1 MTPRLAVALLPVWA
15 LCQVPPRVELSG
27 ARLRVEVIVTG
38 GRLLERYLAR
48 DGASWVEIAASAGR
62 SAGPVTLEAPGGAVI
77 PLSVTALSSTGHT
90 LVEEFS
96 SGPARIRRTLT
107 LEDGGP
113 WVHAVTRL
121 EHAAPL
127 HSFSD
132 QFHTAIPPDW
142 TYSPSVGGFNP
153 DAFYKAPLI
162 LVQSDRRAVG
172 IVPNTNSLP
181 REMLLRCNHAIDL
194 DAPAGLLS
202 AGFIPARL
210 AYHSV
215 YREDLDR
222 QWDPPPV
229 VENSYFLYAS
239 AGAAPRQAFRDAVR
253 LHWRRLAQP
262 ELAIAAAAQSGTAPE
277 YQSSRL
283 FDEWRRVVW
292 DRESPRNWLSVPLPS
307 GADGGAVRTIRWGA
321 PAPSAYLSAWF
332 NSLRTSYGMAL
343 YARRNN
349 NPELLRLARQTVQLA
364 LEAPGIDGAFKC
376 IALPDNGAVRW
387 AAGDGAGSSVVDG
400 FLGFDMSWTAYWL
413 LRWREAALSPG
424 DGPAILDRAQRL
436 ADFFLARQLPNGML
450 PTRFAADG
458 SVQPELSATVK
469 AETSSVALFLL
480 ALHQASARP
489 AYLQA
494 ALKALAFL
502 DKQVAADRQWYDFET
517 FWSCS
522 PRFVSFDARTRQWPA
537 NNLALIH
544 APLAY
549 LLAFHQTTDRSYL
562 EKGQRLLDYL
572 LLYQQSWT
580 NPVLEGLTGP
590 AMLLGG
596 FTTQNSDAEWSDARQ
611 SLAGNVLLA
620 YYRALGSPEYLER
633 GVQALR
639 AQFPVSPSENWAHRG
654 YGPKAGVSSFHWGA
668 GSGMAG
674 IEIEADFLMDAVF
687 DVPSARGVGVDGLN
701 LTQARVAGPR
711 ILFQLE
717 SPFTWTR
724 DPIVVFKN
732 VPPDKTF
739 EIVVNGRSLG
749 SHSSKVLASGIP
761 VPLASR

>member
-15 LCQVPPRVELSG
+15 LCQVPQRVELNG
-27 ARLRVEVIVTG
+27 ARIRVEVSVTA

-62 SAGPVTLEAPGGAVI
+62 GAGPVTLQAPGGAVI
-77 PLSVTALSSTGHT
+77 PLSVTALSSGGNT

-96 SGPARIRRTLT
+96 AGPARIRRTLT
-107 LEDGGP
+107 LQDNGP

-121 EHAAPL
+121 EHSAPL
-127 HSFSD
+127 HAFAD
-132 QFHTAIPPDW
+132 QFHTAIPPAW
-142 TYSPSVGGFNP
+142 TFSPSVGGFNP

-162 LVQSDRRAVG
+162 LVQSERRAAG
-172 IVPNTNSLP
+172 IVPNTNALS
-181 REMLLRCNHAIDL
+181 REILQRCNHAIDL
-194 DAPAGLLS
+194 DAPAGMLT

-222 QWDPPPV
+222 EWNAPHA
-229 VENSYFLYAS
+229 VENSYFLYVTAD
-239 AGAAPRQAFRDAVR
+239 AAPHEAFRDAVR
-253 LHWRRLAQP
+253 LHWRLAQP
-262 ELAIAAAAQSGTAPE
+262 ELAIAAAAQAGTAPE
-277 YQSSRL
+277 YQSSHL
-283 FDEWRRVVW
+283 FDEWRRAVW
-292 DRESPRNWLSVPLPS
+292 DRESPQNWLSVPLPS
-307 GADGGAVRTIRWGA
+307 GAAGGAVRTIRWGA
-321 PAPSAYLSAWF
+321 PAPAVYLSAWF
-332 NSLRTSYGMAL
+332 NSLRTAYGMAL

-349 NPELLRLARQTVQLA
+349 KPELLRLARQTVRLA
-364 LEAPGIDGAFKC
+364 LEAPGKDGAFQC
-376 IALPDNGAVRW
+376 IALPANGTVRW
-387 AAGDGAGSSVVDG
+387 AAGDGAGTSVATG

-413 LRWREAALSPG
+413 LRWREAALSPE
-424 DGPAILDRAQRL
+424 DSPAILERASRL
-436 ADFFLARQLPNGML
+436 ADFFLARQFPNGML

-458 SVQPELSATVK
+458 SVQRDSATVK
-469 AETSSVALFLL
+469 AETASVALFLL
-480 ALHQASARP
+480 TLHKASAQP

-502 DKQVAADRQWYDFET
+502 DKEVAADRQWYDFET

-522 PRFVSFDARTRQWPA
+522 PRFISFDTRTRQWPA

-549 LLAFHQTTDRSYL
+549 LLASDQTLDRSYL
-562 EKGQRLLDYL
+562 QKGRRLLDYL

-620 YYRALGSPEYLER
+620 YYRKLGDPDYLER

-674 IEIEADFLMDAVF
+674 IEIEADFLKDAAF
-687 DVPSARGVGVDGLN
+687 DVPSGRGVGVNGLN
-701 LTQARVAGPR
+701 LTHARVAGPR
-711 ILFQLE
+711 ISFQLE

-732 VPPDKTF
+732 APPDKTF

-749 SHSSKVLASGIP
+749 SHPSKVLENGIP
-761 VPLASR
+761 VPLPSR